1 MQESILFDARLVLG
15 KPTGIGQYIVALLAE
30 LIRLAPE
37 THFHLLRRADPWPGY
52 GLAEWCAPNL
62 SQHLSQLPHMAL
74 QQHVVIPRLA
84 QQLNVQL
91 IHYPH
96 FDAPVF
102 WGRLPVVT
110 TIHDAKYLVHPEFF
124 TNLSQV
130 KRQYMRFSFAQS
142 LKRSA
147 GVIVVS
153 HNTAKDLARLFKT
166 PLSRLS
172 VIYEAADARFQP
184 ATALAVESLRE
195 QYHLS
200 RPFLLTVGEYR
211 PHKNHVGLI
220 QAYANSQSRQ
230 THDLVIIGQAYQDY
244 TEPQLLVQQ
253 LGLTDQVHFLSGV
266 PFADLITFYTAAELF
281 VLVSFYEGFGL
292 PILEAMACG
301 APVLCSATTAAG
313 EITGEGG
320 LTVDP
325 HDSGAITQQIDALLQ
340 NPALRQQWIVK
351 GAAWRQHYTWE
362 QAAQQTLALYQKVLK
377 TPKIIIN

>member
-1 MQESILFDARLVLG
+1 MHESILFDARLVLH

-37 THFHLLRRADPWPGY
+37 THFQLLRRADPWPGY
-52 GLAEWCAPNL
+52 GLAEWRAPNL
-62 SQHLSQLPHMAL
+62 SQQVSQLPHMAL
-74 QQHVVIPRLA
+74 QQHLVIPRLA
-84 QQLNVQL
+84 QQLKAQL

-96 FDAPVF
+96 FDAPVL

-124 TNLSQV
+124 MNLSQV

-153 HNTAKDLARLFKT
+153 QNTAKDLARLFNIS
-166 PLSRLS
+166 LSRLS

-184 ATALAVESLRE
+184 ASASTIQALRQ
-195 QYHLS
+195 QYQLT

-220 QAYANSQSRQ
+220 RAYANSQSRQ

-244 TEPQLLVQQ
+244 TEPQSLVQQ
-253 LGLTDQVHFLSGV
+253 LGLKGQVHFLSGV

-301 APVLCSATTAAG
+301 APVICSATTAAG

-325 HDSGAITQQIDALLQ
+325 NDSGAITQQIDALLQ
-340 NPALRQQWIVK
+340 NPALRQQWVAK
-351 GAAWRQHYTWE
+351 GEQWHQRYTWQ
-362 QAAQQTLALYQKVLK
+362 QAAKQTLALYQSVLANQK
-377 TPKIIIN
+377 SHH

>member
-1 MQESILFDARLVLG
+1 MHESILFDARLVLN

-37 THFHLLRRADPWPGY
+37 MHFQLLRRANPWPGY
-52 GLAEWCAPNL
+52 GLAEWRAPNL
-62 SQHLSQLPHMAL
+62 SQQVSQLPHMAL
-74 QQHVVIPRLA
+74 QQQLMIPRLA
-84 QQLNVQL
+84 QQLKTQL

-96 FDAPVF
+96 FDAPVL

-124 TNLSQV
+124 TNLSRV

-153 HNTAKDLARLFKT
+153 QNTAKDLARLFGV

-184 ATALAVESLRE
+184 AAISAVQMLRAKYQLA
-195 QYHLS
+195 

-220 QAYANSQSRQ
+220 RAYANSQSQQ
-230 THDLVIIGQAYQDY
+230 THDLVMIGQAYQEY
-244 TEPQLLVQQ
+244 TEPQMLVQQ
-253 LGLTDQVHFLSGV
+253 LGLTDRVHFLSDV

-301 APVLCSATTAAG
+301 APAICSATTAAG
-313 EITGEGG
+313 EIAGEGG
-320 LTVDP
+320 ITVDP
-325 HDSGAITQQIDALLQ
+325 NDSQAITQQIDELLQ

-351 GAAWRQHYTWE
+351 GAQWCQRYTWQ
-362 QAAQQTLALYQKVLK
+362 QAAQQTLTLYRSVLAKQKSHH
-377 TPKIIIN
+377 